1 MQRPSSAQQALIS
14 FAPEI
19 SQSLSHPI
27 HRTQGEIQPVISC
40 FLLEEN
46 NEAQVCQQGPNARG
60 LLWAPSGTH
69 GDASDICPGIR
80 VTSVQEFRWLLWST
94 YLDASEDT
102 EMHLSFQTGFLL
114 ITRLLGVVGVCK
126 AIAISSG
133 CDDPSGLQ
141 QDALQLAFGI
151 T

>member
-1 MQRPSSAQQALIS
+1 M
-14 FAPEI
+14 
-19 SQSLSHPI
+19 
-27 HRTQGEIQPVISC
+27 
-40 FLLEEN
+40 
-46 NEAQVCQQGPNARG
+46 
-60 LLWAPSGTH
+60 
-69 GDASDICPGIR
+69 
-80 VTSVQEFRWLLWST
+80 TSVQEFRWLLWST
-94 YLDASEDT
+94 YLEASEDT

-114 ITRLLGVVGVCK
+114 ITRLLVVVGVCK